1 MLKIEYAKSVS
12 PQNFAL
18 LFCVFVMCAP
28 KLWAQYSTPVLY
40 VVHAQTIEPLPE
52 ASVQT
57 ANRQFA
63 ATTNE
68 NAFLALPVIPR

>member
-1 MLKIEYAKSVS
+1 
-12 PQNFAL
+12 
-18 LFCVFVMCAP
+18 
-28 KLWAQYSTPVLY
+28 
-40 VVHAQTIEPLPE
+40 VVNAQTKEPLPE

-68 NAFLALPVIPR
+68 NGFLALPAIPR